1 MPGSEPAS
9 GGTGGV
15 ARIVPWSC
23 TMVTMAV
30 PQRRFPRRV
39 SLTDIARACGV
50 APSTVSRAMSNPGR
64 VSVQM
69 YERITRKAVE
79 MGYSSAMLPID
90 SEGRARGT
98 IGLVLPNLTNPF
110 VFDLLRGSQAQCQAA
125 GFLQLLISTEDSA
138 HVEQEWLKEL
148 SRTVDG
154 IVIAAPRSDDAVL
167 TTISYA
173 VPLVVIN
180 REVPEI
186 SSLIIDTASASVQA
200 LNYLVSLGHRRIAYV
215 RGPETSWT
223 DRARWNA
230 LSAAAEHSEAE
241 LLPIGSF
248 HPSLAAGGAAADAVA
263 LSGVSA
269 ALFFNDTLA
278 IGAMVRF
285 RQRGIDIPGDIS
297 VIGCDDIFGA
307 ATANP
312 PLTTITASGD
322 RAGRAATE
330 LLIGRFTSKAP
341 APRADHVSAHLTV
354 RDSTGPARV

>member
-1 MPGSEPAS
+1 
-9 GGTGGV
+9 
-15 ARIVPWSC
+15 
-23 TMVTMAV
+23 MVIMAV

-50 APSTVSRAMSNPGR
+50 SPSTVSRAMSNPGR

-69 YERITRKAVE
+69 YEQITRKAIE
-79 MGYSSAMLPID
+79 MGYSSARLPAD
-90 SEGRARGT
+90 GEGRARGT

-110 VFDLLRGSQAQCQAA
+110 VFDILRGSQAQCQAA
-125 GFLQLLISTEDSA
+125 GFLHLLVGTEDSA

-154 IVIAAPRSDDAVL
+154 IVIAAPRSEDAVL
-167 TTISYA
+167 TAISHV
-173 VPLVVIN
+173 VPIVAIN
-180 REVPEI
+180 REVPGI
-186 SSLIIDTASASVQA
+186 SSVVIDTASATVQA

-215 RGPETSWT
+215 RGPESSWT
-223 DRARWNA
+223 DRERWQA
-230 LSAAAEHSEAE
+230 LCTAAEHADAE
-241 LLPIGSF
+241 LVPIGSF
-248 HPSLAAGGAAADAVA
+248 HPSLAAGGAAADAVE

-297 VIGCDDIFGA
+297 VVGCDDIFGA
-307 ATANP
+307 ATADP

-330 LLIGRFTSKAP
+330 LLIGRFTSKTP
-341 APRADHVSAHLTV
+341 SPRVDHVSTHLTV
-354 RDSTGPARV
+354 RDSTGPARA